1 MQHCLIHTMQCIS
14 KLPAGRTGASLYPR
28 AKKEK
33 STLTL
38 TTHSHSSGQTSQST
52 GCAKTRPIRH
62 IRNTADKN
70 QGQKALRKKK
80 GRLVVWVWAGMLK
93 SPAGVGGAGSD
104 KEKKHTHTPFPKRKT
119 LPTVCRIFQS
129 LAHMQKSNTTHF
141 KASWK
146 ILSISRSHIQIAGTR
161 TREAYS
167 IMLCAVLLKI
177 CHKLRRSCGISTH
190 LLKGKSDKLYD
201 ESSSSLIVSLKS
213 LPS

>member
-33 STLTL
+33 STLTS

-104 KEKKHTHTPFPKRKT
+104 KEKKHTHTHRSQKEKLCQLSAEYFSHWLT
-119 LPTVCRIFQS
+119 CRSQTPHILKPLEKFFQLVGVIFKS
-129 LAHMQKSNTTHF
+129 LAHGQE
-141 KASWK
+141 
-146 ILSISRSHIQIAGTR
+146 RHIQ
-161 TREAYS
+161 
-167 IMLCAVLLKI
+167 LCFALF
-177 CHKLRRSCGISTH
+177 S
-190 LLKGKSDKLYD
+190 
-201 ESSSSLIVSLKS
+201 
-213 LPS
+213 